1 MTIVHILSYFFCL
14 TLFIT
19 SIFCAYYSIKSAK
32 KMKSSLSR
40 QIMAFGSL
48 AFIFA
53 IVITFIDTFLFP
65 SFGTFL
71 NSSIIFIGAIFTYTY
86 GFFLMLKGV
95 IEVYKVS
102 FFRILREHH
111 SSFYNF
117 IGIFTLI
124 TLGIPTYLINRSSQI
139 SGEITFYTFINNFVM
154 TLCFI
159 SLTISA
165 RLQTKNRIISQ
176 EIYDKQFLHLKEE
189 GLVAKFYSE
198 LINNFLISIEIAGFS
213 FKNQVSEFFELNPIL
228 FDGCKINQDGVID
241 FEMTMKNVD
250 RIYERNSINEI
261 CIIFSALISRL
272 FDLSSALTS
281 FGYTEKIMSE
291 SYRKVRH
298 DFGDLPI
305 FFEILRHMPNGILEE
320 EKVALLPRD
329 ELEAIVQERTKELE
343 ESRNYINNILESM
356 TDMLI
361 VIDQNGIINTV
372 NKAIIELLEYD
383 EKELIGRH
391 INSIISHD
399 RSLNDLFKNGSAEVK
414 NLETI
419 YISKYGKKINVLF
432 SSSVMRDEYKEIIG
446 IVCVAHDI
454 TDLKH
459 AEEILRESEEKYR
472 MLVENA
478 NEGIIV
484 IQDNLLKLVN
494 PKLIEI
500 FDYKESKIDAKKFLC
515 SIHPDDRDAIIEKYQ
530 ESINGKEI
538 RFFPFRVIGKDKN
551 IKWMEASAIRINWEG
566 KPASLVFINDVTE
579 RRRMEEELFKAQK
592 LESIG
597 VLAGGIAHDFNN
609 YLHGILGNLSIAK
622 DNAIKSAIQ
631 NEKIHEKLT
640 EAIKI
645 SELARNLAQQ
655 LLTFAKGG
663 EPNLRLSSLSEII
676 KDAANL
682 GLMGSNVKCEF
693 SIPDDL
699 WNAEVDRG
707 QISQILSNLII
718 NAKQAMPQGGV
729 INVKAENVILDDQN
743 EFSLTPGPYLK
754 ISIIDQGFG
763 IPEENLTKIFDPF
776 FTTKPNGNGLGLA
789 ISYSII
795 KNHHGYIGVTS
806 KVGEGT
812 TFFIYLPAAPD
823 KILKVEERKEMSKV
837 SGVGRILV
845 MDDEDFIRE
854 LSYEMLKSMGYEAVT
869 AKDGAEAIKLY
880 KEAIESNNPFSAVI
894 MDLTVPGGVGGKEAI
909 SVLKEI
915 DPNVKAIVSSGY
927 SNEMIKSE
935 LSRYGFIGVL
945 NKPYQKDD
953 LGEVLQK
960 VIQN

>member
-1 MTIVHILSYFFCL
+1 MIVVHILSYFFSL
-14 TLFIT
+14 TLFIM
-19 SIFCAYYSIKSAK
+19 SILCAYYSIKSAK
-32 KMKSSLSR
+32 KMKGSLSR

-53 IVITFIDTFLFP
+53 IVINFIDTFLFP
-65 SFGTFL
+65 NFGTFL
-71 NSSIIFIGAIFTYTY
+71 NSLIIFIGAIFTYTY

-95 IEVYKVS
+95 NEVYKVS
-102 FFRILREHH
+102 FFRILWEYH
-111 SSFYNF
+111 SAFYNF
-117 IGIFTLI
+117 IGIFILI
-124 TLGIPTYLINRSSQI
+124 ILGMPIYLVNRSSQI
-139 SGEITFYTFINNFVM
+139 HGEITFYTFINNFVM
-154 TLCFI
+154 TFCFI

-165 RLQTKNRIISQ
+165 KLQTKGRIISQ
-176 EIYDKQFLHLKEE
+176 GVHNKEFLYLKEE
-189 GLVAKFYSE
+189 RLVTKFYSE
-198 LINNFLISIEIAGFS
+198 LINNFLISIEIASFS
-213 FKNQVSEFFELNPIL
+213 FKKQVNEFFELNPIL
-228 FDGCKINQDGVID
+228 FDGCKINQDGTID
-241 FEMTMKNVD
+241 FEMAIKNVD
-250 RIYERNSINEI
+250 RIYEKNSINEI
-261 CIIFSALISRL
+261 CIIFSALILRL
-272 FDLSSALTS
+272 FNLSSALTS
-281 FGYTEKIMSE
+281 FGYSEKTMSE
-291 SYRKVRH
+291 SYRKVRN
-298 DFGDLPI
+298 DFENSPL
-305 FFEILRHMPNGILEE
+305 FFEVLRHMPNGILED

-329 ELEAIVQERTKELE
+329 ELEAIVQERTKKLE
-343 ESRNYINNILESM
+343 ESKNYINNILESM

-361 VIDQNGIINTV
+361 VIDQNGIINIVNRATV
-372 NKAIIELLEYD
+372 KLLEYD
-383 EKELIGRH
+383 EKELLGRH
-391 INSIISHD
+391 INSVISHD
-399 RSLNDLFKNGSAEVK
+399 RSFSDLFKRGSIAIK

-432 SSSVMRDEYKEIIG
+432 SSSVMRDEYNEIIG

-484 IQDNLLKLVN
+484 IQDNSLKLVN

-500 FDYKESKIDAKKFLC
+500 FGYKESKIDAKKFLC
-515 SIHPDDRDAIIEKYQ
+515 SIHPDDREAIIEKYQ
-530 ESINGKEI
+530 ESVNGKEI
-538 RFFPFRVIGKDKN
+538 CFYPFRVIGKDKN
-551 IKWMEASAIRINWEG
+551 IKWMEASAIGISWGG

-622 DNAIKSAIQ
+622 DNAIQSAVQ
-631 NEKIHEKLT
+631 NEKIYERLA

-645 SELARNLAQQ
+645 SELAKNLAQQ
-655 LLTFAKGG
+655 LLTFAKGD
-663 EPNLRLSSLSEII
+663 EPNLQLSSLSEII

-707 QISQILSNLII
+707 QISQVLSNLII

-729 INVKAENVILDDQN
+729 INVRAENVMIDEQN
-743 EFSLTPGPYLK
+743 EFSLTAGSYLK
-754 ISIIDQGFG
+754 ISVIDQGFG
-763 IPEENLTKIFDPF
+763 IPEENLAKIFDPF

-806 KVGEGT
+806 KVGKGT
-812 TFFIYLPAAPD
+812 TFFIYLPATPD
-823 KILKVEERKEMSKV
+823 KVLKVEERKEISKV

-894 MDLTVPGGVGGKEAI
+894 MDLTIPGGVGGKEAI
-909 SVLKEI
+909 SILKEI

-935 LSRYGFIGVL
+935 LSKSGFIGIL

-953 LGEVLQK
+953 LGEVLEK
-960 VIQN
+960 ILHN